1 MCGLRGNMTTVKFR
15 ALVPVVMTLML
26 AACTST
32 QTVAP
37 TTTKGTG
44 VVTGTANLSFLERQ
58 ELAAANTAWAG
69 VGGSSPPSLV
79 APTVQLSG
87 AGFVSG
93 DAKIAFGF
101 GRVKIGRAHV

>member
-87 AGFVSG
+87 AAS
-93 DAKIAFGF
+93 
-101 GRVKIGRAHV
+101 